1 MADALTVRDLFP
13 DGDTAAWLE
22 RAFPDTESGRELAG
36 LLPKVARDALAKL
49 LSDQVDKLLDMD
61 VLELFVSAWLKHR
74 EFAALANKE
83 GEGQLVELV
92 EHAMSSVHEP
102 KVEIMLDAKRVF
114 VLPLKIVLE
123 LEFRGVQLMLRGGRV
138 SEVRL
143 GELEGKG
150 KLEIAGQ
157 EVTKQALGEVT
168 LPGVLRLDPG
178 HPALVL
184 RPRRSRPSAALTPS
198 PGLFMNPPSCGS
210 NSAVE
215 CNLAKVEVEGS
226 NPFSRST
233 ICRGV
238 PVGWRRGA
246 SRPKSLQDG
255 R

>member
-1 MADALTVRDLFP
+1 MADALTVRDLLP
-13 DGDTAAWLE
+13 DSDTTAWLE

-83 GEGQLVELV
+83 GEGQLVELID
-92 EHAMSSVHEP
+92 HAMSSVHEP

-138 SEVRL
+138 REVRL

-157 EVTKQALGEVT
+157 EVTKQALGEVK

-178 HPALVL
+178 IPLSFQA
-184 RPRRSRPSAALTPS
+184 PPSPSAA
-198 PGLFMNPPSCGS
+198 PP
-210 NSAVE
+210 
-215 CNLAKVEVEGS
+215 
-226 NPFSRST
+226 
-233 ICRGV
+233 
-238 PVGWRRGA
+238 
-246 SRPKSLQDG
+246 
-255 R
+255 